1 MEAEAEKD
9 GKKAAEDTAPKS
21 AKEVAEELKNRM
33 EEAKKRSADALEA
46 IKDGRG
52 VLELETPIEAGGET
66 LESLSYDFTKLT
78 GCDYIDAM
86 DSDGSAT
93 QTYRITYRQSL
104 ALFGKAVSKE
114 MEALDMRDILERIG
128 MTDALEGIQLA
139 MLFFNSATRA
149 GRMRILKK

>member
-78 GCDYIDAM
+78 GLDYIDAM
-86 DSDGSAT
+86 DSDGS
-93 QTYRITYRQSL
+93 RQSL

>member
-78 GCDYIDAM
+78 GLDYIDAM
-86 DSDGSAT
+86 DLPDHISSVSGPFRKSRIEGDGSA
-93 QTYRITYRQSL
+93 RHARHS
-104 ALFGKAVSKE
+104 
-114 MEALDMRDILERIG
+114 
-128 MTDALEGIQLA
+128 
-139 MLFFNSATRA
+139 
-149 GRMRILKK
+149 